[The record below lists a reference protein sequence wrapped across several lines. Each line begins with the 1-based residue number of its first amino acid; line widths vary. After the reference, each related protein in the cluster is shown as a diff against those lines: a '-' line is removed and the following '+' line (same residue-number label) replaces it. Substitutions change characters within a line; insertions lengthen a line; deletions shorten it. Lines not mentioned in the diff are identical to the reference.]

1 MYSGEDKCILGKAS
15 NLNMKINKLIP
26 ARFRKNSTIIP
37 VVRLSGVIAASS
49 TPLSK
54 NLNLANVAPMLEKAF
69 GMKTSPGVA
78 PVVALVVNSPGGSP
92 VQSRLIVSRIR
103 ELAEKHEK
111 KVLVFVEDVAAS
123 GGYMISL
130 AADEIFA
137 DETSIIGSI
146 GVLSA
151 GFGFDKAIEKLG
163 VERRIYTAG
172 KNKVSL
178 DPFQPEVKDDVD
190 YLKKLQ
196 LEIHEV
202 FIDMVKLARG
212 ERLVENDDMFTG
224 RFWTG
229 AVAKE
234 LGLIDGLG
242 HLSGVLKERYGE
254 KTELQLIQPKRG
266 LFGRGGN
273 TGVNSGSLG
282 NDIAAGLVNN
292 TIEAAEERTLWAR
305 FGL

>member
-1 MYSGEDKCILGKAS
+1 LGKAS
-15 NLNMKINKLIP
+15 NFNMKINKFIP

-37 VVRLSGVIAASS
+37 VVKLSGVIAASNS
-49 TPLSK
+49 PLSK

-69 GMKTSPGVA
+69 AMKRS

-146 GVLSA
+146 GVVSA
-151 GFGFDKAIEKLG
+151 SFGFDKAIEKLG
-163 VERRIYTAG
+163 VERRVYTAG

-178 DPFQPEVKDDVD
+178 DPFQPEVKDDIE

-196 LEIHEV
+196 LEIHDV
-202 FIDMVKLARG
+202 FIEMVKLARG
-212 ERLVENDDMFTG
+212 ARLVENEDMFTG

-229 AVAKE
+229 AIAKE

-254 KTELQLIQPKRG
+254 KTELLLIQPKRG

-273 TGVNSGSLG
+273 TGIAAGTLG
-282 NDIAAGLVNN
+282 NDIGASLVNN
-292 TIEAAEERTLWAR
+292 TIEAAEERALWAR

>member
-1 MYSGEDKCILGKAS
+1 
-15 NLNMKINKLIP
+15 MKINNLIP
-26 ARFRKNSTIIP
+26 ARFRKNSVIIP
-37 VVRLSGVIAASS
+37 VVKLSGVIAASNS
-49 TPLSK
+49 PLNK
-54 NLNLANVAPMLEKAF
+54 NLNLANVASQLEKAF
-69 GMKTSPGVA
+69 KMKRSPI
-78 PVVALVVNSPGGSP
+78 VALAVNSPGGSP

-103 ELAEKHEK
+103 ELAEKHKK
-111 KVLVFVEDVAAS
+111 KVIVFVEDVAAS

-130 AADEIFA
+130 AADEIYA

-146 GVLSA
+146 GVVSA
-151 GFGFDKAIEKLG
+151 SFGFDKAIEKIG
-163 VERRIYTAG
+163 VERRVYTAG

-178 DPFQPEVKDDVD
+178 DPFQPEVKKDVE

-196 LEIHEV
+196 LEIHQV

-212 ERLVENDDMFTG
+212 DKLADDDEMFTG

-242 HLSGVLKERYGE
+242 HLSGVLKERYGD
-254 KTELQLIQPKRG
+254 KTELVLIQAKRG
-266 LFGRGGN
+266 LFGRGAAVGISSAEL
-273 TGVNSGSLG
+273 GSGIG
-282 NDIAAGLVNN
+282 ARIVDNA
-292 TIEAAEERTLWAR
+292 IETLEERSLWSR